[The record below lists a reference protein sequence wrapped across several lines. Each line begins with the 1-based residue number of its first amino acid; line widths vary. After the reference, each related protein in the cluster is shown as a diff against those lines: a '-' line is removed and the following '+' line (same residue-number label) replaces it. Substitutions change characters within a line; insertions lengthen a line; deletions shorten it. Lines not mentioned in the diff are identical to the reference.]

1 MKKILVA
8 EDNMSLLAEIC
19 KDLRNDPF
27 FKEIETAS
35 TGREAVE
42 KLKSGIP
49 DILLTDVLMPDG
61 DGIWLLE
68 QLERLKKPTDNI
80 TIVAMLDHEMA
91 KIEKMLW
98 DMGADYLVMKP
109 FSTQNIINQIKV
121 LSSNKTLDI
130 LSDNI
135 LNLNSQNIIL
145 TNKNISLS
153 KEDPQLEQLVT
164 NIFHELGMPAHIKGY
179 EYLRYAVLRVIEN
192 RNLLHSVTKELY
204 PMTAKAF
211 GSKASRVERAI
222 RPAIEVA
229 WTRGDADNI
238 SKLFGCTV
246 LSSRGKPT
254 NSEFLAMIADKI
266 LLKLSA

>member
-1 MKKILVA
+1 MKKILVV
-8 EDNMSLLAEIC
+8 EDNNSLLEEIC
-19 KDLRNDPF
+19 THLKQDSF
-27 FKEIETAS
+27 FTEVRIAR
-35 TGREAVE
+35 TGAEALE
-42 KLKSGIP
+42 ELKTGIP

-61 DGIWLLE
+61 DGVWLMEKLNAMKRDKE
-68 QLERLKKPTDNI
+68 VTV
-80 TIVAMLDHEMA
+80 VAMLDKEMT
-91 KIEKMLW
+91 KLERLLW
-98 DMGADYLVMKP
+98 NMGADYLVMKP
-109 FSTQNIINQIKV
+109 FSVSFIVNQMKV
-121 LSSNKTLDI
+121 LSSHKPLDI

-135 LNLNSQNIIL
+135 LNLNSQNVIL
-145 TNKNISLS
+145 ANKNISIS

-179 EYLRYAVLRVIEN
+179 EYLRYAILRVIEN

-211 GSKASRVERAI
+211 GSKPSRVERAI
-222 RPAIEVA
+222 RHAIEVA

-238 SKLFGCTV
+238 ARLFGCTV

>member
-1 MKKILVA
+1 MKKILVV
-8 EDNMSLLAEIC
+8 EDNLTLLEEMVNALKE
-19 KDLRNDPF
+19 DSF
-27 FKEIETAS
+27 FGKVISATTGKAALDIIKKE
-35 TGREAVE
+35 
-42 KLKSGIP
+42 LP
-49 DILLTDVLMPDG
+49 DILVTDILMPDG
-61 DGIWLLE
+61 DGVWLME
-68 QLERLKKPTDNI
+68 QLNNIKKDKSVT
-80 TIVAMLDHEMA
+80 VVGMLDYEMK
-91 KIEKMLW
+91 KIEKLLW
-98 DMGADYLVMKP
+98 NMGADYLIMKP
-109 FSTQNIINQIKV
+109 FSVSFIINQIK
-121 LSSNKTLDI
+121 TLTANNPIDI

-135 LNLNSQNIIL
+135 LNLNNQNIIL
-145 TNKNISLS
+145 TNKNLSIS

-179 EYLRYAVLRVIEN
+179 EYLRYAILRVIEN

-211 GSKASRVERAI
+211 GSKPSRVERAI
-222 RPAIEVA
+222 RHAIEVA

-238 SKLFGCTV
+238 ARLFGCTV

>member
-1 MKKILVA
+1 MKKILVV
-8 EDNMSLLAEIC
+8 EDNILLLEEICRDLREDAFFSEIITATTGKEALSLLT
-19 KDLRNDPF
+19 
-27 FKEIETAS
+27 KE
-35 TGREAVE
+35 
-42 KLKSGIP
+42 LP
-49 DILLTDVLMPDG
+49 DILLTDILMPDG
-61 DGIWLLE
+61 DGVWLLE
-68 QLERLKKPTDNI
+68 QLNKLKKSDTII
-80 TIVAMLDHEMA
+80 TVVAMLDHEMA
-91 KIEKMLW
+91 KIEKLLW
-98 DMGADYLVMKP
+98 NMGADYLVMKP
-109 FSTQNIINQIKV
+109 FSASNIINQIKT
-121 LSSNKTLDI
+121 LSSNKPLDI

-145 TNKNISLS
+145 TNKNISIS

-179 EYLRYAVLRVIEN
+179 EYLRYAILRVIEN

-211 GSKASRVERAI
+211 GSKPSRVERAI
-222 RPAIEVA
+222 RHAIEVA

-238 SKLFGCTV
+238 AKLFGCTV

-266 LLKLSA
+266 ILKLSA